1 MCLAVPSKIVELK
14 DTIATIDVHGVRRDV
29 SILLLPE
36 DVSIGDYV
44 LVHAGFAIQ
53 KIDKE
58 AGDDAMRLINE
69 IIEMGE
75 LKE

>member
-1 MCLAVPSKIVELK
+1 MCLAVPSKIVEIK

-36 DVSIGDYV
+36 DVNVGDYV

-69 IIEMGE
+69 IIEMDE